1 MQEKLTLNDG
11 TVLENS
17 RALLSNYLFLYVNGY
32 DLKTVFDL
40 LIDPGR
46 AKMIIYT
53 QNNGETVTYN
63 GYKKLISVSD
73 EGNNLVTAVLLKEV
87 SQ

>member
-17 RALLSNYLFLYVNGY
+17 SAILSGDLFLYMNGY
-32 DLKTVFDL
+32 DLATIFNL
-40 LIDPGR
+40 LIVPGK

-53 QNNGETVTYN
+53 QNNGEQITYN
-63 GYKKLISVSD
+63 GYKKLKSVSD
-73 EGNNLVTAVLLKEV
+73 EGNGLVTAVLTREV
-87 SQ
+87 SE